1 MARSSPRTL
10 VAAASA
16 LLLAMTGAVVSTG
29 AAVADTS
36 VKLRISAC
44 TADPNDY
51 ACLRASARR
60 EIAGEAITF
69 TGTLSRQAQRNLA
82 SWTRGENTICLT
94 RYESMPRRNGSWPS
108 QTLEAACTTLN
119 PNGTFGMT
127 VFLGV
132 QGQHL
137 YGVEMGQCR
146 ASQDECG
153 NADPGLIGVMGNK
166 KNRAVA
172 VRTVAP

>member
-1 MARSSPRTL
+1 MRRALSI
-10 VAAASA
+10 VGSA
-16 LLLAMTGAVVSTG
+16 ILGLSLSGVLAVPAQ
-29 AAVADTS
+29 ADTN
-36 VKLRISAC
+36 VKPRKSAC
-44 TADPNDY
+44 TADPSNY
-51 ACLRASARR
+51 ACLQVSDRR
-60 EIAGEAITF
+60 EISGEAVTF
-69 TGTLSRQAQRNLA
+69 TGSLSRQAQRNLV
-82 SWTRGENTICLT
+82 SWTDGENTICLT
-94 RYESMPRRNGSWPS
+94 RYAAKPRRNGSWPS
-108 QTLEAACTTLN
+108 QTLDAACTTLN

-132 QGQHL
+132 QGQHF

-146 ASQDECG
+146 ASRDECG